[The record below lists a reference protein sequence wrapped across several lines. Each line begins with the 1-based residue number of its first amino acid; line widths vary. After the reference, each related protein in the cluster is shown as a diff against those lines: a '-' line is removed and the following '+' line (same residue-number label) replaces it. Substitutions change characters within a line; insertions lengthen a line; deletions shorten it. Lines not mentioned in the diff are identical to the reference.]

1 MSDGESA
8 SFTRRQEEEEMGSVL
23 ENGDSATLTAGS
35 CIGHSSWKPV
45 TNGIAGCSDRHEF
58 FIRDQRGNEPLTDL
72 RRHEHFQICIEFG
85 GDTAQHIAGEIRPL
99 SASTLTFVLPYRLHL
114 VRRVE
119 ASRIVVINFSQRFLR
134 PDLSSDSTMLDN
146 TDLTRAPELVPFLFQ
161 EHLDFTFGGAEHA
174 RLRELVDAMLS
185 ESHERA
191 FGSLEILRGMLLQ
204 LIGLTCRH
212 FEAELLRLA
221 ATYGQMPRR
230 HDAVARV
237 GRYIREHWA
246 DNVSLA
252 GAATAAF
259 VSPKHL
265 AHLLKKETGKT
276 FTELVT
282 ERRLERARELLDRTT
297 QRIADIAHEC
307 GFADQAYFTRRFK
320 HWSGL
325 TPRAYRNV
333 VSTIVRHRI

>member
-1 MSDGESA
+1 MRLA
-8 SFTRRQEEEEMGSVL
+8 S
-23 ENGDSATLTAGS
+23 N
-35 CIGHSSWKPV
+35 SSWKPV
-45 TNGIAGCSDRHEF
+45 TNGIAGCSDHHEF
-58 FIRDQRGNEPLTDL
+58 FIRDQSGNEPLTDL
-72 RRHEHFQICIEFG
+72 RRHEHFQICVELG
-85 GDTAQHIAGEIRPL
+85 DDTAQHIAGVIRPS
-99 SASTLTFVLPYRLHL
+99 SATTLTFVLPYRLHL

-134 PDLSSDSTMLDN
+134 PDLNSDPFILEEI
-146 TDLTRAPELVPFLFQ
+146 DLARAPELAPFLFQ
-161 EHLDFTFGGAEHA
+161 QYLDFRFEDAEGA
-174 RLRELVDAMLS
+174 RVLDLVDAMMS
-185 ESHERA
+185 ESRETA
-191 FGSLEILRGMLLQ
+191 FGSPEILRGMLLQ
-204 LIGLTCRH
+204 LIGLTCRR

-221 ATYGQMPRR
+221 ATYAQVPRR

-265 AHLLKKETGKT
+265 AHLLKQATGKT

-297 QRIADIAHEC
+297 QPIADIAHEC
-307 GFADQAYFTRRFK
+307 GFADEAYFTRRFK
-320 HWSGL
+320 QWSGL
-325 TPRAYRNV
+325 APRAYRNV
-333 VSTIVRHRI
+333 ARTNARHRT